1 MANYTEPIFNPI
13 TKDLSNAGEKVIL
26 SNELKQQ
33 SYSSQSQIGNNDPS
47 KRDNPFTLDD
57 NTICRR

>member
-13 TKDLSNAGEKVIL
+13 TNDLNDMSEKVIN

-33 SYSSQSQIGNNDPS
+33 SSNSQSQIGNNDPS
-47 KRDNPFTLDD
+47 KRDNTFTLDD